1 MEEELD
7 ERLKRMFGLRP
18 IDELFS
24 HKEEEVIPVVNDVE
38 PSKTFINPPVVEEQ
52 PNLVEEDI
60 KEEVDDIKAMD
71 DEELVID
78 SKDEPYFVKANR
90 TKKFVSYEIEKK
102 GDSSLTKKTVERY
115 VDDDVDNNED
125 YSHNVIRKVVN
136 NVNKSLNDLIDERCF
151 GEEKYLNYSDSD
163 IFKNNVDE
171 RFCKRYLD
179 LKL

>member
-7 ERLKRMFGLRP
+7 ERLKRMFGLKP

-38 PSKTFINPPVVEEQ
+38 PSKTVVSPPVVEEQ

-90 TKKFVSYEIEKK
+90 TKKFVSYEIGKK
-102 GDSSLTKKTVERY
+102 PVERY
-115 VDDDVDNNED
+115 VDDDDDV
-125 YSHNVIRKVVN
+125 
-136 NVNKSLNDLIDERCF
+136 
-151 GEEKYLNYSDSD
+151 
-163 IFKNNVDE
+163 
-171 RFCKRYLD
+171 
-179 LKL
+179 